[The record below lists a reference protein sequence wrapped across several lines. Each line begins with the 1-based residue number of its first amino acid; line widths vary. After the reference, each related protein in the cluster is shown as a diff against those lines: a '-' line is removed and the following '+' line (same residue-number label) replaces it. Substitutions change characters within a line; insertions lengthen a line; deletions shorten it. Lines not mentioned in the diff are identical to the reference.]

1 MSIPVLLTTLL
12 NARGEIRRAQVKMAE
27 DSTLTLDLLQ
37 SYFRKKTAPSIIG
50 YYQDGSLLIF
60 ICGYK
65 EGKTGSE
72 NKCSLP
78 APYENT
84 VLYGDAL
91 IIVSDNVIAASDA
104 WKKPTVYLPTNWE
117 DFTGRAAGIRR
128 PLDDV
133 NSESSDEDEEEEG
146 LGEIE
151 EEEVDGALSEE
162 EANSIIEV
170 EEEEV
175 PQPVRRKKKAAPS
188 HAMSG
193 YEKQNILLMAQS
205 QNELSL
211 TTDASSYPKRCQC
224 IERFNFLIEHAGM
237 KPDQIAELEKEI
249 YISTIEN
256 AKKKHIFAHWDNKL
270 FEEIYVQK
278 QRRLFS
284 NLHPAS
290 PVGNK
295 SLLDRLK
302 HGGII
307 LRTLARMSDI
317 DLYPE
322 NWERLKEIQDI
333 REQRWLEGNTSRKTD
348 QFKCGRCSGRE
359 CSYYELQTRSAD
371 EPMTIFITCLNKD
384 CGKKWRQ

>member
-12 NARGEIRRAQVKMAE
+12 NVRGEIRRAQVKMAE

-37 SYFRKKTAPSIIG
+37 SYFRKKTAPTHIG
-50 YYQDGSLLIF
+50 HYQDGPLLINIF
-60 ICGYK
+60 GYK
-65 EGKTGSE
+65 EGKAGTE

-84 VLYGDAL
+84 VLFGDAL
-91 IIVSDNVIAASDA
+91 IIVTDTVGADA

-128 PLDDV
+128 PLDDDA
-133 NSESSDEDEEEEG
+133 NSSSSEEDEDEEG

-151 EEEVDGALSEE
+151 EEEVDVESEE
-162 EANSIIEV
+162 EANSIIEE

-175 PQPVRRKKKAAPS
+175 PQPVRRKKKAAPT

-211 TTDASSYPKRCQC
+211 TVDASSYSKRCQC
-224 IERFNFLIEHAGM
+224 IDRFNFLIEHAGL
-237 KPDQIAELEKEI
+237 KPSQIAELEKEI
-249 YISTIEN
+249 YISTIED

-295 SLLDRLK
+295 SLLERLK
-302 HGGII
+302 HGGIM

-348 QFKCGRCSGRE
+348 QFKCGRCGGRE

>member
-224 IERFNFLIEHAGM
+224 IERFNFLSEHAGM
-237 KPDQIAELEKEI
+237 KPDQIAELEKDQQNI
-249 YISTIEN
+249 NDPVLLNGIIANKVLLKTILSS
-256 AKKKHIFAHWDNKL
+256 ATIL
-270 FEEIYVQK
+270 PVEESWNQ
-278 QRRLFS
+278 FNMS
-284 NLHPAS
+284 
-290 PVGNK
+290 NK
-295 SLLDRLK
+295 SLTLENK
-302 HGGII
+302 KIWYPQGVII
-307 LRTLARMSDI
+307 QS
-317 DLYPE
+317 
-322 NWERLKEIQDI
+322 K
-333 REQRWLEGNTSRKTD
+333 
-348 QFKCGRCSGRE
+348 
-359 CSYYELQTRSAD
+359 
-371 EPMTIFITCLNKD
+371 
-384 CGKKWRQ
+384 